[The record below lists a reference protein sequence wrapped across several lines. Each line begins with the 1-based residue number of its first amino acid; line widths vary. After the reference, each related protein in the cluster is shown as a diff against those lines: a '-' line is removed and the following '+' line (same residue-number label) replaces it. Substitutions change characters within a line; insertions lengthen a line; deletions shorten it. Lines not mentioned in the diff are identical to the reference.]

1 MCGIAGI
8 AARLNG
14 ERLAS
19 TVQAMTDAIAHRG
32 PDDEGAWIGDN
43 FGFGMRRLSI
53 IDLAGGRQP
62 MWDSRSGLRIVY
74 NGEVYNYKAI
84 RAELEKSGLAFRTTS
99 DTEVVLQSLALK
111 GPEAVHDWNGMFAVA
126 AWYEREKKL
135 LLIRDRLGVKPL
147 YYYWDGAVL
156 MFASE
161 IKAFLQSPLFTRR
174 LNPLAVWDFLT
185 YKYVPGPHTMWQNV
199 WKLPPGHMLEWSP
212 GSEPCLSRYWKTDV
226 LSVDEPVDIDRK
238 TKEFEELFLDSVSQR
253 LLASDVPVGVML
265 SGGLDSSAIAAAAVE
280 LGHKQFHTFSVAFSE
295 GGEYSEL
302 PYARSVAK
310 HLGLRFH
317 EVVVDR
323 RSFLDILPDAV
334 RASDEPLADLTIVPL
349 LALLR
354 LTRRHVKVAL
364 SGEGSDEI
372 LAGYELHQA
381 RRKFEAI
388 RHIQRIPSS
397 FMTPLGRALRLVSKR
412 SGDTLDRIAS
422 IPLSQWN
429 VALNRYMALNWDQAG
444 KRLLWPSYEGRDSAA
459 ILRNMY
465 AEGRSQDPLEQ
476 FLAVL
481 QKSWLVEDLLMKADK
496 MSMAASV
503 ELRVPFLDYR
513 LVEWANRQPIAVKI
527 GRFERRNVTKHVLR
541 RFAKGRLPQKILDR
555 PKKGFP
561 IPVYQWLAD
570 EEFGSWAAQY
580 IGGKHARLKHLFRGQ
595 EMRQQLRRAA
605 AGDQLSADKS
615 WLLIV
620 LETWLREFEVD
631 ATELEVPPANAPLAS
646 GPLADAALPVA

>member
-1 MCGIAGI
+1 MCGIAGV
-8 AARLNG
+8 AAGVNREG
-14 ERLAS
+14 LACA
-19 TVQAMTDAIAHRG
+19 VHAMTDAMAHRG
-32 PDDEGAWIGDN
+32 PDDEGSWIGDD

-53 IDLAGGRQP
+53 IDLAGGHQP

-84 RAELEKSGLAFRTTS
+84 RAELEKTGVAFRTTS

-111 GPEAVHDWNGMFAVA
+111 GPGAVQDWNGMFAVA
-126 AWYEREKKL
+126 AWYEHERKL

-161 IKAFLQSPLFTRR
+161 IKAFIASHLFTRR
-174 LNPLAVWDFLT
+174 LNPLGVWDFLT

-212 GSEPCLSRYWKTDV
+212 GSAPRVSEYWKTDV
-226 LSVDEPVDIDRK
+226 RSVDEPVDIDRK
-238 TKEFEELFLDSVSQR
+238 TREFEELFLDSVSQR

-280 LGHKQFHTFSVAFSE
+280 LGHRQFHTFSVAFSE

-302 PYARSVAK
+302 PYARKVAQ
-310 HLGLRFH
+310 HLGLQFH

-323 RSFLDILPDAV
+323 RSFLEILPDAV

-372 LAGYELHQA
+372 LAGYGFHHL

-388 RHIQRIPSS
+388 RHIQRIPASLLA
-397 FMTPLGRALRLVSKR
+397 PLSRALRLVSKAH
-412 SGDTLDRIAS
+412 GDKLDRIAS
-422 IPLSQWN
+422 IPLARWN
-429 VALNRYMALNWDQAG
+429 VSLNNYVALNWTQAD
-444 KRLLWPSYEGRDSAA
+444 KRLLWPSYEARDSAL
-459 ILRNMY
+459 ILRGMY
-465 AEGRSQDPLEQ
+465 DQARSHDPLEQ
-476 FLAVL
+476 SLAVM

-513 LVEWANRQPIAVKI
+513 LVEWANRQPLDVKI
-527 GRFERRNVTKHVLR
+527 GRFERRYVTKRVLR
-541 RFAKGRLPQKILDR
+541 RFAKARLPREILDR
-555 PKKGFP
+555 PKQGFP
-561 IPVYQWLAD
+561 VPVCSWLTD
-570 EEFGSWAAQY
+570 EAFASWAAEY
-580 IGGKHARLKHLFRGQ
+580 IGGKQARLKHLFQGE

-605 AGDQLSADKS
+605 TGDQGSADKS

-620 LETWLREFEVD
+620 LETWLREFDVD
-631 ATELEVPPANAPLAS
+631 VSAEALFP
-646 GPLADAALPVA
+646 ADAAVMAAG

>member
-1 MCGIAGI
+1 MCGIAGV
-8 AARLNG
+8 AARLDR

-32 PDDEGAWIGDN
+32 PDDEGAWIGDD

-53 IDLAGGRQP
+53 IDLAGGHQP
-62 MWDSRSGLRIVY
+62 MCDSRSGLRIVY
-74 NGEVYNYKAI
+74 NGEVYNYKAV
-84 RAELEKSGLAFRTTS
+84 RAKLEKSGLAFRTSS

-161 IKAFLQSPLFTRR
+161 IKAFINSDLFTRR
-174 LNPLAVWDFLT
+174 LNPLGVWDFLT

-212 GSEPCLSRYWKTDV
+212 GSQPRVSQYWKTDV
-226 LSVDEPVDIDRK
+226 RSVDEPVDIDQK

-265 SGGLDSSAIAAAAVE
+265 SGGLDSSAIAAAAIE

-295 GGEYSEL
+295 GGQYSEL
-302 PYARSVAK
+302 AYARRVAK
-310 HLGLRFH
+310 HLGLQFH
-317 EVVVDR
+317 ELVVDR

-349 LALLR
+349 LALMR
-354 LTRRHVKVAL
+354 LTRHHVKVAL

-372 LAGYELHQA
+372 LAGYGFHHLW
-381 RRKFEAI
+381 RKFESI

-397 FMTPLGRALRLVSKR
+397 LIGPLARALGLVSKTY
-412 SGDTLDRIAS
+412 GNKLDQIAR

-429 VALNRYMALNWDQAG
+429 ASLNNYLFLNWNQSD
-444 KRLLWPSYEGRDSAA
+444 KRSLWPTYQGRDSTVV
-459 ILRNMY
+459 LQGMY
-465 AEGRSQDPLEQ
+465 EQARSQDPLEQ

-513 LVEWANRQPIAVKI
+513 LVEWANRQPVAVKI
-527 GRFERRNVTKHVLR
+527 GRFEQRNVTKHVLR
-541 RFAKGRLPQKILDR
+541 RFAKGRLPQEILDR
-555 PKKGFP
+555 PKQGFP
-561 IPVYQWLAD
+561 VPVCRWLAD
-570 EEFGSWAAQY
+570 EAFGKWAAEY
-580 IGGKHARLKHLFRGQ
+580 VAGNGARLRYLFQPQ
-595 EMRQQLRRAA
+595 EMDRQLRRAA
-605 AGDQLSADKS
+605 AGDQMSGDKS

-620 LETWLREFEVD
+620 LETWLREFDVD
-631 ATELEVPPANAPLAS
+631 PQLEVSPADALLAS
-646 GPLADAALPVA
+646 AELVSAASPVG

>member
-1 MCGIAGI
+1 MCGIVGI

-19 TVQAMTDAIAHRG
+19 TVQAMTNAIAHRG
-32 PDDEGAWIGDN
+32 PDDEGAWIGDS

-53 IDLAGGRQP
+53 IDLAGGHQP
-62 MWDSRSGLRIVY
+62 MWDGDSGLGIVY

-84 RAELEKSGLAFRTTS
+84 RAELEKSGVSFRTTS
-99 DTEVVLQSLALK
+99 DTEVVLKSLALD
-111 GPEAVHDWNGMFAVA
+111 GPDAVHKWNGMFAVA
-126 AWYEREKKL
+126 AWYKHERKL

-161 IKAFLQSPLFTRR
+161 IKAFIASHLFTRR
-174 LNPLAVWDFLT
+174 LNPLGVWDFLT
-185 YKYVPGPHTMWQNV
+185 YKHVPGPHTMWQNV
-199 WKLPPGHMLEWSP
+199 WKLPPGHMLEWSH
-212 GSEPCLSRYWKTDV
+212 GSQPRVSQYWKTDV
-226 LSVDEPVDIDRK
+226 LSVDEPVDIDQK
-238 TKEFEELFLDSVSQR
+238 TREFEELFLDSVSQR

-280 LGHKQFHTFSVAFSE
+280 LGHKRFHTFSVAFSE
-295 GGEYSEL
+295 GGKYSEL
-302 PYARSVAK
+302 PYARKVAQ

-323 RSFLDILPDAV
+323 GSFLEILPDAV

-372 LAGYELHQA
+372 LAGYGFDQVW
-381 RRKFEAI
+381 RKFEAI
-388 RHIQRIPSS
+388 RRIQRVPPSVIG
-397 FMTPLGRALRLVSKR
+397 PLARALRLVSKTY
-412 SGDTLDRIAS
+412 GNKLDRIAS

-429 VALNRYMALNWDQAG
+429 VSLNNYVALNWDQVD
-444 KRLLWPSYEGRDSAA
+444 KRLLWPSYQGRDSAL
-459 ILRNMY
+459 ILKGMY
-465 AEGRSQDPLEQ
+465 DQARSHDPLEQ
-476 FLAVL
+476 SLAVM

-496 MSMAASV
+496 MSMATSV

-513 LVEWANRQPIAVKI
+513 LVEWANRQPITAKI
-527 GRFERRNVTKHVLR
+527 GRIDGRIVTKRVLR
-541 RFAKGRLPQKILDR
+541 RFAKARLPQEILDR
-555 PKKGFP
+555 PKQGFP
-561 IPVYQWLAD
+561 VPVCRWLAD
-570 EEFGSWAAQY
+570 EPFGKWAAHY
-580 IGGKHARLKHLFRGQ
+580 ICGDQAKLRRLFQPQ
-595 EMRQQLRRAA
+595 EMDRQLRRAA
-605 AGDQLSADKS
+605 AGDQASADKS

-620 LETWLREFEVD
+620 LETWLREFDVD
-631 ATELEVPPANAPLAS
+631 PELEVSSADGPMASAELAS
-646 GPLADAALPVA
+646 AALPVG

>member
-1 MCGIAGI
+1 
-8 AARLNG
+8 
-14 ERLAS
+14 
-19 TVQAMTDAIAHRG
+19 MTDAIAHRG
-32 PDDEGAWIGDN
+32 PDDEGAWIGDD

-53 IDLAGGRQP
+53 IDLAGGHQP
-62 MWDSRSGLRIVY
+62 MCDSRSGLRIVY
-74 NGEVYNYKAI
+74 NGEVYNYKAV
-84 RAELEKSGLAFRTTS
+84 RAKLEKSGVAFRTSS

-161 IKAFLQSPLFTRR
+161 IKAFINSGLFTRR
-174 LNPLAVWDFLT
+174 LNPLGVWDFLT

-212 GSEPCLSRYWKTDV
+212 GSQPRVSQYWKTDV
-226 LSVDEPVDIDRK
+226 LSVDEPVDIDQK

-265 SGGLDSSAIAAAAVE
+265 SGGLDSSAIAAAAIE

-295 GGEYSEL
+295 GGQYSEL
-302 PYARSVAK
+302 AYARSVAK
-310 HLGLRFH
+310 HLGLQFH
-317 EVVVDR
+317 ELVVDR

-349 LALLR
+349 LALMR
-354 LTRRHVKVAL
+354 LTRHHVKVAL

-372 LAGYELHQA
+372 LAGYGFHHL

-397 FMTPLGRALRLVSKR
+397 LIGPLARALGLVSKTY
-412 SGDTLDRIAS
+412 GNKLDQIAS
-422 IPLSQWN
+422 IPLSRWN
-429 VALNRYMALNWDQAG
+429 ASLNNYLFLNWNQID
-444 KRLLWPSYEGRDSAA
+444 KRSLWPTYQGRDSTV
-459 ILRNMY
+459 LLQGMY
-465 AEGRSQDPLEQ
+465 AQARSQDPLEQ

-503 ELRVPFLDYR
+503 EVRVPFLDYR
-513 LVEWANRQPIAVKI
+513 LVEWANRQPVAVKI
-527 GRFERRNVTKHVLR
+527 GRFEQRNVTKHVLR
-541 RFAKGRLPQKILDR
+541 RFAKDRLPQEILDR
-555 PKKGFP
+555 PKQGFP
-561 IPVYQWLAD
+561 VPVCRWLAD
-570 EEFGSWAAQY
+570 EAFGKWAAEY
-580 IGGKHARLKHLFRGQ
+580 VAGNGARLRFLFQPQ
-595 EMRQQLRRAA
+595 EMDRELRRAA
-605 AGDQLSADKS
+605 AGDQTSADKS

-620 LETWLREFEVD
+620 LETWLREFNVDPEFEVSPAD
-631 ATELEVPPANAPLAS
+631 ALLAS
-646 GPLADAALPVA
+646 AELASAASPVG

>member
-1 MCGIAGI
+1 
-8 AARLNG
+8 
-14 ERLAS
+14 
-19 TVQAMTDAIAHRG
+19 MTDAIAHRG
-32 PDDEGAWIGDN
+32 PDDEGAWIGDD

-53 IDLAGGRQP
+53 IDLAGGHQP
-62 MWDSRSGLRIVY
+62 MSDSRSGLRIVY

-84 RAELEKSGLAFRTTS
+84 RAELEKSGLVFRTAS
-99 DTEVVLQSLALK
+99 DTEVVLQSLAMK
-111 GPEAVHDWNGMFAVA
+111 GPEAVHKWNGMFAVA

-147 YYYWDGAVL
+147 YYYWDGTVL

-161 IKAFLQSPLFTRR
+161 IKAFLNSPLFTRR

-185 YKYVPGPHTMWQNV
+185 YRYVPGPHTMWQNV
-199 WKLPPGHMLEWSP
+199 WKLPPGHLLEWSP
-212 GSEPCLSRYWKTDV
+212 GSQPRVSQYWQTDV
-226 LSVDEPVDIDRK
+226 LSVDEPVNIDQK
-238 TKEFEELFLDSVSQR
+238 TREFEDLFLDSVSQR

-265 SGGLDSSAIAAAAVE
+265 SGGLDSSAIAAAAIE

-302 PYARSVAK
+302 AYARSVAK
-310 HLGLRFH
+310 HLSLRFH

-364 SGEGSDEI
+364 SGEGSDEV
-372 LAGYELHQA
+372 LAGYGFHHL

-388 RHIQRIPSS
+388 GHIQRIPSS
-397 FMTPLGRALRLVSKR
+397 LIGPLARALRLVSKTY
-412 SGDTLDRIAS
+412 GNKLDRIAS
-422 IPLSQWN
+422 VPVSQWN
-429 VALNRYMALNWDQAG
+429 AELNNYMFLNWDQID
-444 KRLLWPSYEGRDSAA
+444 KRSLWPTYQNRDSTV
-459 ILRNMY
+459 ILQGMY
-465 AEGRSQDPLEQ
+465 EQARSQDPLEQ
-476 FLAVL
+476 YLAVL

-527 GRFERRNVTKHVLR
+527 GRFEGRNVTKHVLR
-541 RFAKGRLPQKILDR
+541 RFAKGRLPQEILDR
-555 PKKGFP
+555 PKQGFP
-561 IPVYQWLAD
+561 VPVCRWLAD
-570 EEFGSWAAQY
+570 EAFGKWAAAY
-580 IGGKHARLKHLFRGQ
+580 VAGDRARLRYVFQPQ
-595 EMRQQLRRAA
+595 EMDRQLRRAA
-605 AGDQLSADKS
+605 AGDLVSGDKS

-620 LETWLREFEVD
+620 LETWLREFDVD
-631 ATELEVPPANAPLAS
+631 PELEVSRADAPLAS
-646 GPLADAALPVA
+646 AGLRSPALPVGY

>member
-1 MCGIAGI
+1 MCGIAGVAAGLNRERI
-8 AARLNG
+8 ASA
-14 ERLAS
+14 
-19 TVQAMTDAIAHRG
+19 VQAMTDAIAHRG
-32 PDDEGAWIGDN
+32 PDDDGAWIGDD

-53 IDLAGGRQP
+53 IDLAGGHQP

-99 DTEVVLQSLALK
+99 DTEVVLQSLAMK

-126 AWYEREKKL
+126 AWYERERKL

-161 IKAFLQSPLFTRR
+161 IKAFIASHLFTRR

-212 GSEPCLSRYWKTDV
+212 GNEPRVSQYWKTDV

-302 PYARSVAK
+302 PYARRMAQ
-310 HLGLRFH
+310 HLGLQFH
-317 EVVVDR
+317 EVVIDQR
-323 RSFLDILPDAV
+323 RFLEILPDAV

-372 LAGYELHQA
+372 LAGYGFHHL

-397 FMTPLGRALRLVSKR
+397 LIGPLARALRLVSKAY
-412 SGDTLDRIAS
+412 GNKLDRIARV
-422 IPLSQWN
+422 PVSQWN
-429 VALNRYMALNWDQAG
+429 AELNNYMFLNWDQID
-444 KRLLWPSYEGRDSAA
+444 KRSLWPTYQGRDSTV
-459 ILRNMY
+459 ILKGMY
-465 AEGRSQDPLEQ
+465 EQARSQDPLEQ
-476 FLAVL
+476 FLAVI

-527 GRFERRNVTKHVLR
+527 GRFEQQYVTKHVLR
-541 RFAKGRLPQKILDR
+541 RFAKRRLPQEILDR
-555 PKKGFP
+555 PKQGFP
-561 IPVYQWLAD
+561 VPVCRWLSD
-570 EEFGSWAAQY
+570 EAFSRWAAQY
-580 IGGKHARLKHLFRGQ
+580 VAGDQARLRHLFQPQ
-595 EMRQQLRRAA
+595 EMNRQLRRAA
-605 AGDQLSADKS
+605 AGDQMSADKS

-620 LETWLREFEVD
+620 LETWLREFDVD
-631 ATELEVPPANAPLAS
+631 FELEVSP
-646 GPLADAALPVA
+646 ADAWLAGAELGRAVLPVG